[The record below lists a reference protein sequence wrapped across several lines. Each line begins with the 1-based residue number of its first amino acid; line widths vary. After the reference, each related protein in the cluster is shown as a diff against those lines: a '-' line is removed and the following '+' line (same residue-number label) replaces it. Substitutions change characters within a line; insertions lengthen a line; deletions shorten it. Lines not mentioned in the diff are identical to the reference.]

1 MMTPDQ
7 AKGAL
12 QAFQEADKEKE
23 TDDKDRRL
31 ERVAAL
37 PPEIRTAGYRL
48 MGRDVNGTLLSSKD
62 AVQPA
67 ADAPPYPAEALTDA
81 ERHLLFAAFF
91 PRLADAVEAAW
102 QLWNRLPYQ
111 SGYGF
116 RKSFRAPHHPQALQ
130 SPRCGWLQQVLSTTQ
145 GYDRDVVWYA
155 AWAAHVGGYYGDSL
169 GVLFAAAID
178 AGGPAGD
185 QVFDILI
192 ASAKGEHESG
202 VMGRHVSRGLLAAS
216 RPDGWQFMEKMLLAA
231 QRQEGL
237 RQIIFETIDEAHPE
251 AFRRMLRLMAEHDL
265 IRFSSAIRAVDVWFG
280 FGWDAMDA
288 RFARQALGEVLTFL
302 EDPAARD
309 AALAEA
315 SGQTLYLALWSLAA
329 ADAALAVA
337 PAASALGSEDPKRR
351 FAAAHLLAAL
361 GLPESRLALLPALA
375 DPDLRIAAEALGALR
390 YGVGPDLAASDL
402 FERLEREAPRFPKK
416 EAVLEPLV
424 WDWETPHAGREAVI
438 SAMVNA
444 LGDRSPRRL
453 IPYLPDAAASLRSQ
467 ITWLL
472 ADTKPWNPEQ
482 RDTLL
487 ALVGDPAEYVRETA
501 LKALADCSLTA
512 DEARRMEA
520 LLTRKS
526 EDLRRGIFTLLLT
539 QPDPD
544 ALASA
549 ERLVTASRA
558 ELRRAGLETL
568 RLLVKAGREP
578 AACRRLAQARKE
590 SGPALSDAERLLLE
604 ELLDAGRIEPTLD
617 DALGLMDPANC
628 SRPTPPENRGT
639 RLESDSAEAC
649 AQALDEIIHQHRET
663 EVTLEYRNGQKE
675 AKLLG
680 TIQWGFPAPP
690 STPGESAAR
699 LPLRE
704 VWQEWWDNRPE
715 SQRDEDGFELLR
727 ATARNGASKLREL
740 RYPRL
745 VAGII
750 AWLSYLNPP
759 AGASDFLLDAVETQF
774 ARIPPGVLANVD
786 ENPSGYYLYDWRVNG
801 NHTIWLSYARN
812 HRTLYPGEW
821 TPAHHTRLWGLL
833 RWMDEPGTGIARYR
847 PQMEEAVQAAEIGA
861 ATQED
866 LLDHLLGPRPA
877 VMYGG
882 QAFNDLRQLTGRK
895 RSPFLDR
902 FSLLDKTVA
911 EVRKRVIEVELAR
924 GDMPTAASF
933 PSLFLGTA
941 GGAGTLARLLAAFGK
956 ETFARGYGYR
966 HSQNKS
972 AVFSHLIRATFP
984 AEADTA
990 EAFAALMADAKIP
1003 EQRLVET
1010 AVYAPQWAKHAEHAL
1025 GWNGFAEAVWW
1036 LHAHTK
1042 DAGWSVDAEIR
1053 EEWVAEA
1060 AALTP
1065 LSAQNL
1071 LDGAVDVAWFQRV
1084 YQALGAKR
1092 WAMLDDA
1099 AKYAS
1104 GGGGHKRAQVF
1115 AAAMLGQTPQ
1125 AELKARI
1132 KDKRNQ
1138 DAVRALGL
1146 VSLPRGAKREDDL
1159 LARYAVMQEF
1169 SRGSKKF
1176 GAQRQASEKLSVGIG
1191 LENLARTAGYPD
1203 PVRLEW
1209 AMEAKSVA
1217 DLAAGPVSAATGAVT
1232 VTLSI
1237 SEWGTPAVTAAK
1249 NGKPMKAIPAAA
1261 KKTPEIAALV
1271 SRKIEIER
1279 QAARMRSSLE
1289 AAMCRGDEFSG
1300 AELRRLLEH
1309 PVLAPMLR
1317 SLALIGPDGLA
1328 GYAVDGGANLEAF
1341 DDTLRPVGGDAK
1353 LKIAHPHDLLQ
1364 TGRWPDWQRECFRR
1378 ERIQPFKQ
1386 VFRELYV
1393 LTGAEKSEEV
1403 KSSRYSGHQVNPKQA
1418 LALLGNRGWVGNP
1431 NEGDVRRT
1439 FHETGIS
1446 AAVSFDYGYTT
1457 PAEAEGLT
1465 VDAVVFTRRGE
1476 WKPLPLAEV
1485 CPRVFSEAM
1494 RDLDLV
1500 VSVAHQGGVDPEA
1513 SASTVEMRSTL
1524 LREACALMKLGNV
1537 RLTGSHALIDGR
1549 LAAYSVHL
1557 GSAVVHKQPGG
1568 HLCIVPV
1575 HSQHRGRVFLPFAD
1589 DDPRTAEVLSKVLLL
1604 SKDAEIKDPVIL
1616 EQIYA

>member
-1 MMTPDQ
+1 MLTPEQVKD
-7 AKGAL
+7 AL
-12 QAFQEADKEKE
+12 KEFKLP
-23 TDDKDRRL
+23 DGKDIRL

-48 MGRDVNGTLLSSKD
+48 LDRDVNGVPLSSKE

-67 ADAPPYPAEALTDA
+67 ADAPPYPVEALADG
-81 ERHLLFAAFF
+81 ERRQLFTAFF
-91 PRLADAVEAAW
+91 PQIAETAEAAW
-102 QLWNRLPYQ
+102 HLWNRLPYQ

-116 RKSFRAPHHPQALQ
+116 RKSFRAPHHPQAQRQPRSQWLQ
-130 SPRCGWLQQVLSTTQ
+130 SLLSITE
-145 GYDRDVVWYA
+145 GYDQEVVWLA
-155 AWAAHVGGYYGDSL
+155 AWAAHIGGYYGDVL

-178 AGGPAGD
+178 AGGATGD

-192 ASAKGEHESG
+192 ASAKGEHAVG
-202 VMGRHVSRGLLAAS
+202 LMGRHVARGLMTAS
-216 RPDGWQFMEKMLLAA
+216 RPDGWQFMEKLLLAA

-251 AFRRMLRLMAEHDL
+251 AFRRMLRLIVEHDL

-280 FGWDAMDA
+280 FEWDAMDA
-288 RFARQALGEVLTFL
+288 RFARKTLGETLTFL

-315 SGQTLYLALWSLAA
+315 SGQTLYLALWSLALV
-329 ADAALAVA
+329 DAASAVA
-337 PAASALGSEDPKRR
+337 PAALALQSTNPERR
-351 FAAAHLLAAL
+351 FAAVHLLAAL
-361 GLPESRLALLPALA
+361 GLPESRLALLPVLA
-375 DPDLRIAAEALGALR
+375 DPDLRIAAEALSALES
-390 YGVGPDLAASDL
+390 GSEPELAASDL
-402 FERLEREAPRFPKK
+402 FERLEREIPRFPKK
-416 EAVLEPLV
+416 AATLDPLV
-424 WDWETPHAGREAVI
+424 WAWEVPHVSREAVI
-438 SAMVNA
+438 GA
-444 LGDRSPRRL
+444 LLPTLGSRSPRRL
-453 IPYLPDAAASLRSQ
+453 IPYLPDAEVYDRARIAH
-467 ITWLL
+467 LL
-472 ADTKPWNPEQ
+472 AETKPWNPEQ

-487 ALVGDPAEYVRETA
+487 ALVGDPAVYVRETA
-501 LKALADCSLTA
+501 LKALASCSLTS

-520 LLTRKS
+520 LLIRKS

-558 ELRRAGLETL
+558 ELRLAGLETL

-578 AACRRLAQARKE
+578 DACRRLAEARKA
-590 SGPALSDAERLLLE
+590 SGPALTDAELP
-604 ELLDAGRIEPTLD
+604 LLDTLLDTNRIEPTLD
-617 DALGLMDPANC
+617 DALGLMNPANR
-628 SRPTPPENRGT
+628 SKPTPPQDRGT
-639 RLESDSAEAC
+639 LLESDAAEAC

-663 EVTLEYRNGQKE
+663 EVTLEYRNGLKE
-675 AKLLG
+675 VKLLG
-680 TIQWGFPAPP
+680 SIQWGFPEPP
-690 STPGESAAR
+690 STPGENAAR
-699 LPLRE
+699 LPLPE
-704 VWQEWWDNRPE
+704 LWQEWWDNRPE
-715 SQRDEDGFELLR
+715 SQRDPDGFELWR
-727 ATARNGASKLREL
+727 VTVRNGASKSRQI
-740 RYPRL
+740 RYPQL
-745 VAGII
+745 VRGIVF
-750 AWLSYLNPP
+750 WLLYLNPP
-759 AGASDFLLDAVETQF
+759 TGVPDFLLDAVDTLF
-774 ARIPPGVLANVD
+774 ARVPQSSSAMETDLETPYRG
-786 ENPSGYYLYDWRVNG
+786 DWRGNG
-801 NHTIWLSYARN
+801 NRTIWLSYARR
-812 HRTLYPGEW
+812 HRAMYPGEW
-821 TPAHHTRLWGLL
+821 TAAHHARLWGLV
-833 RWMDEPGTGIARYR
+833 RWMDEPGNGVARYR
-847 PQMEEAVQAAEIGA
+847 PGVEEVAQAVAIGA
-861 ATQED
+861 ATQDD
-866 LLDHLLGPRPA
+866 LFDHLLGPRPA
-877 VMYGG
+877 VMHGG

-895 RSPFLDR
+895 RSLLLDR
-902 FSLLDKTVA
+902 FPLLDETVA
-911 EVRKRVIEVELAR
+911 EVRERVIEVELAR

-933 PSLFLGTA
+933 AAIFLGTA
-941 GGAGTLARLLAAFGK
+941 GGAAMLSRLLAAFSK
-956 ETFARGYGYR
+956 ETFTRGYSYGY
-966 HSQNKS
+966 SQNKS

-984 AEADTA
+984 AETDTP
-990 EAFAALMADAKIP
+990 EAFAALMREKHIP

-1010 AVYAPQWAKHAEHAL
+1010 AVYAPQWAKHVEHAL

-1042 DAGWSVDAEIR
+1042 DAQWSVDADIR
-1053 EEWVAEA
+1053 DGWAAEA

-1084 YQALGAKR
+1084 YKALGAKR
-1092 WAMLDDA
+1092 WALLDEA

-1104 GGGGHKRAQVF
+1104 GGGGHKRAQLF

-1125 AELKARI
+1125 ADLEARI
-1132 KDKRNQ
+1132 KGKRNQ
-1138 DAVRALGL
+1138 DSVRALGL
-1146 VSLPRGAKREDDL
+1146 VPLPNGAKREDAI

-1176 GAQRQASEKLSVGIG
+1176 GAQCQASEKLCVGIG

-1209 AMEAKSVA
+1209 AMEARSVA
-1217 DLAAGPVSAATGAVT
+1217 DLAAGPVSAEAGAVT

-1237 SEWGTPAVTAAK
+1237 NEWGLPLIAALK
-1249 NGKPMKAIPAAA
+1249 NGKPVKAIPAAA
-1261 KKTPEIAALV
+1261 KKVPEITALV
-1271 SRKIEIER
+1271 SRKTEIER
-1279 QAARMRSSLE
+1279 QAARMRLSLE
-1289 AAMCRGDEFSG
+1289 AAMCRGDEFTG

-1317 SLALIGPDGLA
+1317 SLVLVGPDGLA
-1328 GYAVDGGANLEAF
+1328 GYAADGGAKLEAC
-1341 DDTLRPVGGDAK
+1341 DDTLRPVGKNDR
-1353 LKIAHPHDLLQ
+1353 LKIAHPHDLLAAGHWQ
-1364 TGRWPDWQRECFRR
+1364 DWQRECFLR

-1393 LTGAEKSEEV
+1393 LTGAEKSEGV
-1403 KSSRYSGHQVNPKQA
+1403 KSSRYAGHQVNPKQA
-1418 LALLGNRGWVGNP
+1418 LALLGKRGWVGTP

-1439 FHETGIS
+1439 FHESGIS

-1457 PAEAEGLT
+1457 PAEVEGLT
-1465 VDAVVFTRRGE
+1465 VDAVVFAKRGE
-1476 WKPLPLAEV
+1476 WKPLPLTEV

-1537 RLTGSHALIDGR
+1537 RLAGSHALIDGQ
-1549 LAAYSVHL
+1549 LATYSVHL

-1575 HSQHRGRVFLPFAD
+1575 HSQHRGRIFLPFAD

-1604 SKDAEIKDPVIL
+1604 SKDTEIKDLVIL
-1616 EQIYA
+1616 EQIYAYNLFQK